1 MARFIFNNGRPAF
14 QNTVPSLYIMAQL
27 GLLIVKM
34 KNSWRQY
41 LGVWTSLRFAR
52 PGLYTGPAPLC
63 WGDELLDLWPGWC
76 GCCRATFAT
85 PHHQPTILFYGKYF
99 KRKKCITLN
108 RTGHQLADLRDFKKK
123 PCILHMLRKCFL
135 GQSECYEYNSIS
147 S

>member
-27 GLLIVKM
+27 GQLIVKM

-85 PHHQPTILFYGKYF
+85 PHHHPTILFYGKYS
-99 KRKKCITLN
+99 KRKIESPL
-108 RTGHQLADLRDFKKK
+108 TGHKLADLREKETLH
-123 PCILHMLRKCFL
+123 ILSKRFL
-135 GQSECYEYNSIS
+135 GELKCNEY
-147 S
+147 

>member
-1 MARFIFNNGRPAF
+1 MSDSLTQVLFKNIFKLFHMSLFASIDRFDLVFNNGRPAF

-27 GLLIVKM
+27 GQLIVKM

-85 PHHQPTILFYGKYF
+85 PHHQPTILFYGK
-99 KRKKCITLN
+99 
-108 RTGHQLADLRDFKKK
+108 H
-123 PCILHMLRKCFL
+123 H
-135 GQSECYEYNSIS
+135 SYN
-147 S
+147 